1 MRKTLVI
8 IAAVMCG
15 AIIIADYFLDW
26 YWLSVA
32 SARLLE
38 GAIVL
43 SCFALVL
50 GIIKLLAYHIRQV
63 RGRSHGSWQSWV
75 ILVSLAV
82 VLLTGMFEY
91 SSAEQ
96 EWIYLYIVTPL
107 YATLGALLLFYLVNA
122 SARLFAWRNGA
133 AVILFISCLVFTLLW
148 IPGISS
154 AFPALGAIRNWFY
167 VVPFGSA
174 MRGLLLGTAVGAA
187 LAALRILITADHPFT
202 E

>member
-63 RGRSHGSWQSWV
+63 RERSHGSWQSWV

-82 VLLTGMFEY
+82 VLLTGILDY

-122 SARLFAWRNGA
+122 SARLFVRNGA

-154 AFPALGAIRNWFY
+154 AFPALRAIRNWFY

-174 MRGLLLGTAVGAA
+174 MRGLLIGTAVGATI
-187 LAALRILITADHPFT
+187 AALRILITADHSFI